1 MLKRQSRHLALLL
14 VLTMLATMF
23 VGVGVAQA
31 KSDNSVNK
39 IISVA
44 DDYVT
49 NTGEVSGIE
58 LTLQEDGFNNHF
70 QNGDVFELILPS
82 GVKWANVSTMD
93 AQATNADI
101 EKVSNSVLEVTMTGM
116 SDTVEDS
123 IVIPLAFE
131 VDGATGTIAV
141 TVEPLDS
148 AVTGGDYN
156 FARVAEGDMTATVD
170 SIKKISRNSS
180 NQAGTIQL
188 RESAVGTVYGE
199 TKVVVKLPS
208 NFSWAFNSDSSEPDS
223 LENSISASG
232 GFSGS
237 IDDAYVDGRNLIVEL
252 DMDDATSRDQR
263 GTLYITPYINPS
275 RSASLG
281 DVEVGIKVDDANGE
295 VFDGDL
301 VIAEYVDW
309 GIDVEVDEV
318 KELIAGKFE
327 QKTDTIVIEE
337 NVANTLLYNRDLT
350 VELPEWVKITK
361 YTFVSESG
369 FETDKPEVTGDDN
382 YVDIPIEKSS
392 TNKAGKLKFK
402 LTLSIDGAKS
412 GDIEAK
418 IFGAGVEETSLVIA
432 KAVAPAIPSID
443 KVNEVKIGVQSQ
455 PLADLTIVEGKKNAI
470 SNEYLEGPADFYNY
484 ADDNGRITLTLT
496 EGAVFSN
503 TPTVTVTDGN
513 LEISQANVRVVADT
527 QVDIPIK
534 SEGTK
539 LSTIKVSNINI
550 TLNRAIPEGD
560 LKLKVGGTAVIENSR
575 AAGADSATI
584 EEGEFVTGS
593 ISVVA
598 AKVVTPA
605 DPNAHAVSTFVIGNT
620 VYQINGVDQAAMDQA
635 PYLKNDRTYLPL
647 RFVAY
652 GLGIGDNGIIWD
664 EVNRTV
670 TLMKNDKVVQ
680 VKIGSTTMLVNGAV
694 ITMDTAPEI
703 TAAGRTC
710 LPIRFVAEAF
720 GAVVGWDAAT
730 QTVTITL

>member
-31 KSDNSVNK
+31 KSDNSINK
-39 IISVA
+39 IISVS

-49 NTGEVSGIE
+49 PSTGSGIE
-58 LTLQEDGFNNHF
+58 LTLQEDGFNTHF
-70 QNGDVFELILPS
+70 QNGDVFELTLPS
-82 GVKWANVSTMD
+82 GVKWTNDMTSTSGTKANTKKIS
-93 AQATNADI
+93 
-101 EKVSNSVLEVTMTGM
+101 SSVVQVTMKGMTTG
-116 SDTVEDS
+116 EDA
-123 IVIPLAFE
+123 IVIPLSFE
-131 VDGATGTIAV
+131 IDGATGTVAV
-141 TVEPLDS
+141 TVEALDS
-148 AVTGGDYN
+148 AVTEGSYN

-188 RESAVGTVYGE
+188 RESAVGTVYGA

-208 NFSWAFNSDSSEPDS
+208 NFSWIGASTDINF
-223 LENSISASG
+223 SG
-232 GFSGS
+232 GFSGAT
-237 IDDAYVDGRNLIVEL
+237 AYDVDFDGREMSFKFN
-252 DMDDATSRDQR
+252 APGSDQR
-263 GTLYITPYINPS
+263 GTIYIEPYINPS

-281 DVEVGIKVDDANGE
+281 EVEVGIKIDDANGE

-318 KELIAGKFE
+318 KEMIAGKFE
-327 QKTDTIVIEE
+327 QQTDTIVIEE

-361 YTFVSESG
+361 YKLVSETG
-369 FETDKPEVTGDDN
+369 FETDSKPEVTGDDN

-392 TNKAGKLKFK
+392 TTKAGKLKFK

-455 PLADLTIVEGKKNAI
+455 PLADLTIVEGKKNAV
-470 SNEYLEGPADFYNY
+470 SNEYWRGPADFYNY
-484 ADDNGRITLTLT
+484 DESNGRITLTLT
-496 EGAVFSN
+496 EGAVFAN

-513 LEISQANVRVVADT
+513 LEISQANVRVVGDT

-560 LKLKVGGTAVIENSR
+560 LKIRVGGTAVIENSR

-605 DPNAHAVSTFVIGNT
+605 DPNAHAVATFVIGNT

>member
-31 KSDNSVNK
+31 KSSNGVNK
-39 IISVA
+39 VISVA
-44 DDYVT
+44 DGYVT
-49 NTGEVSGIE
+49 KTGEASGIE
-58 LTLQEDGFNNHF
+58 LTLKEDGDFINHF
-70 QNGDVFELILPS
+70 QNGDVFELILPD
-82 GVKWANVSTMD
+82 GVKWADVAYMD
-93 AQATNADI
+93 TNATKADI
-101 EKVSNSVLEVTMTGM
+101 EKVSSKVVEVTMKGM
-116 SDTVEDS
+116 DDAVKDA
-123 IVIPLAFE
+123 IIIPLSFE
-131 VDGATGTIAV
+131 IDGATGTVAV
-141 TVEPLDS
+141 TVEALDS

-156 FARVAEGDMTATVD
+156 FARVAEGDMTASVD
-170 SIKKISRNSS
+170 SVKKISRNSS
-180 NQAGTIQL
+180 NKAGVIQL
-188 RESAVGTVYGE
+188 RETAVGSVYGDA
-199 TKVVVKLPS
+199 KVVVKLPS
-208 NFSWAFNSDSSEPDS
+208 NFNWI
-223 LENSISASG
+223 ENDIDVSFSG
-232 GFSGS
+232 GFSAVGS
-237 IDDAYVDGRNLIVEL
+237 NYDVDVEGRDLIIEFT
-252 DMDDATSRDQR
+252 APGSDQR
-263 GTLYITPYINPS
+263 GTIYITTYVNPS

-281 DVEVGIKVDDANGE
+281 EVEVGIKVDDENGE

-301 VIAEYVDW
+301 VIANYVDW
-309 GIDVEVDEV
+309 GIATDVDEV
-318 KELIAGKFE
+318 NELVAGKFE
-327 QKTDTIVIEE
+327 QKTDTITITE
-337 NVANTLLYNRDLT
+337 NVANTLLENRDLT
-350 VELPEWVKITK
+350 VELPEWVKITEFK
-361 YTFVSESG
+361 KVSDPTG
-369 FETDKPEVTGDDN
+369 FSIDDPEVTGEDN
-382 YVDIPIEKSS
+382 YVDIPIDSSS
-392 TNKAGKLKFK
+392 TSSAGKLKFK
-402 LTLSIDGAKS
+402 LTLSIEGNKS

-418 IFGAGVEETSLVIA
+418 IYGAGVEETSLVIA
-432 KAVAPAIPSID
+432 KAVAPVIPSID

-455 PLADLTIVEGKKNAI
+455 PLADLTIVEGKKNAV

-496 EGAVFSN
+496 EGAVFAN

-513 LEISQANVRVVADT
+513 LEISQANVRVVGDT

-560 LKLKVGGTAVIENSR
+560 LKIRVGGTAVIENSR

-680 VKIGSTTMLVNGAV
+680 VKIGSTTMLVNGAA

-730 QTVTITL
+730 QTVTVTL